1 MNVDEP
7 GGGGGPTGGGG
18 RVETP
23 NVIYIENPQEIKN
36 KNLKIFNQTEAA
48 EKALE
53 AADAAELAAALEDK
67 ATVTAEQQGTRTRA
81 QTQKLNIAR
90 ADALQAHKF
99 AKKEQNAAEKATQKA
114 YRSSLDG
121 NDKIKYPCF
130 FIGGRLY
137 NLSTIRN
144 MFKSVD
150 GFLEMDFDDPEISD
164 RDWAEIA
171 HRVFELGR
179 DVIDISNLEE
189 GYDENDDPIVT
200 GTYEPRQ
207 ESFSAVKRDPFTRKA
222 YTIEDLELMRR
233 ISKKEPAGVTRD
245 QVAKNEFTAKE
256 RLVVSSHIPR
266 YAMHIL
272 QTRSAW
278 SPLFFEIR
286 VIPPLPT
293 LYEKKTFG
301 GFHAVFTVDKLDQII
316 RDVFQQAEADAA
328 AAAAVEVEEY
338 EDAPA
343 AAVAGE
349 EDDDSDDERLS
360 QISLGGRN
368 KKSRSLTRKQRKS
381 RRLIRKKKS
390 RSLIKKRKSRKSRKL
405 RKNKH

>member
-1 MNVDEP
+1 MDVDEP
-7 GGGGGPTGGGG
+7 RGGGGATGGGG

-67 ATVTAEQQGTRTRA
+67 ATVRAEQQGTRTRA

-164 RDWAEIA
+164 RDWAEIV

-189 GYDENDDPIVT
+189 GYNENDDPIVT

-207 ESFSAVKRDPFTRKA
+207 ESFSAVKRDPFTRKE

-233 ISKKEPAGVTRD
+233 MSKKEPAGVTRWRES
-245 QVAKNEFTAKE
+245 QAQAVAGSKNFFVSKLPNYAKRE
-256 RLVVSSHIPR
+256 IIPSEVQMYGYIGQPPR
-266 YAMHIL
+266 
-272 QTRSAW
+272 
-278 SPLFFEIR
+278 FEI
-286 VIPPLPT
+286 VIEAPLPT

-301 GFHAVFTVDKLDQII
+301 GFHSVFTADKLDQII

-328 AAAAVEVEEY
+328 AAALASR
-338 EDAPA
+338 
-343 AAVAGE
+343 GE
-349 EDDDSDDERLS
+349 EGYESER
-360 QISLGGRN
+360 SLGGRN
-368 KKSRSLTRKQRKS
+368 KKS

-390 RSLIKKRKSRKSRKL
+390 RSLIKKKKSRKQKKSRKSRKL
-405 RKNKH
+405 RRNKH